1 LVMIRQMIWNTAVQ
15 VAYAEENDKYIDK
28 INDQK

>member
-1 LVMIRQMIWNTAVQ
+1 MIRQMIWNTAVQ
-15 VAYAEENDKYIDK
+15 VAYAEENGKYIDK